1 MPDEIVVDPDAIDL
15 KAGAGAGDEPVKTE
29 EAKAAE
35 EKTAADK
42 ATFDKAVA
50 DKVAA
55 DAKAAEEAKSKKP
68 DSFELKLPEGSKLSK
83 ADADEIAAFAKEQG
97 LSQEQA
103 QKQLERESKLA
114 AGFEVKSLEQLKEAT
129 GQWLEAVK
137 TDKEIGGEGFQ
148 KNAELAKRVVTRFG
162 TPEFK
167 AELER
172 TGLGN
177 HPELVRVFVRIGQSM
192 SDDQFVQ
199 PGSQTTTQKQS
210 LASKFY
216 GDEKKE

>member
-1 MPDEIVVDPDAIDL
+1 MTEPENNGDAIEFKSGEAPVVDEAA
-15 KAGAGAGDEPVKTE
+15 KAA

-35 EKTAADK
+35 EKAAADK
-42 ATFDKAVA
+42 KTAEEKSSSE
-50 DKVAA
+50 
-55 DAKAAEEAKSKKP
+55 KAAEDAKNKKP
-68 DSFELKLPEGSKLSK
+68 DSYELKLPEGSKLSK
-83 ADADEIAAFAKEQG
+83 AEADEIASYAKEQG

-103 QKQLERESKLA
+103 QKQLERESKLV
-114 AGFEVKSLEQLKEAT
+114 AGFEAKSLEQLKEAT

-137 TDKEIGGEGFQ
+137 TDKEIGGEGFA

-177 HPELVRVFVRIGQSM
+177 HPELVRIFTRIGHSM
-192 SDDQFVQ
+192 SDDQFVM
-199 PGSQTTTQKQS
+199 PGTQSTPKPDM
-210 LASKFY
+210 ATRFY
-216 GDEKKE
+216 GGEKKE